1 MTMKLHTFFRSTAA
15 WRVRIAARLKNIPL
29 DYAFVHLFRDGGEHN
44 QPAYRTLNPTAGVP
58 CLEVDGDV
66 LTQSLA
72 ILEYLEETYPEPSLL
87 PKEPLAR
94 AHAREIALHV
104 VADLHPLNTPRVMKR
119 LAEQFGAGEE
129 ARNEWVRIGIREGF
143 AGIEALLRRLN
154 SNGRYCLGDAV
165 TLADVCL
172 VPQVFNAHRFGVDLA
187 PYPLIA
193 GIERHCL
200 TLPAFA
206 DAAPAA
212 QADAE

>member
-1 MTMKLHTFFRSTAA
+1 MKLHTFYRSTAA
-15 WRVRIAARLKNIPL
+15 YRVRIAAHLKNIPL
-29 DYAFVHLFRDGGEHN
+29 AYTYVHMMKDGGQHL
-44 QPAYRTLNPTAGVP
+44 QPAYRAVNPTTGVP
-58 CLEVDGDV
+58 SIEVDGDV

-72 ILEYLEETYPEPSLL
+72 ILEYLDETYPEPPLL
-87 PKEPLAR
+87 PREPLAR

-104 VADLHPLNTPRVMKR
+104 VADLHPLNTPRVLKR
-119 LAEQFGAGEE
+119 LAAQFGASEE
-129 ARNEWVRIGIREGF
+129 ARNEWVRVGIREGF
-143 AGIEALLRRLN
+143 DGIEALLARLG
-154 SNGRYCLGDAV
+154 SNGRYCLGETV

-187 PYPLIA
+187 PWPLIA

-206 DAAPAA
+206 AAQPSA

>member
-1 MTMKLHTFFRSTAA
+1 MKLHTFYRSTAA
-15 WRVRIAARLKNIPL
+15 YRVRIAANLKQIPL
-29 DYAFVHLFRDGGEHN
+29 DYAYVHLMRDGGQHL
-44 QPAYRTLNPTAGVP
+44 QPAYRAVNPAAGVP
-58 CLEVDGDV
+58 SLEVDGEV

-72 ILEYLEETYPEPSLL
+72 ILEYLDELHPEPPLL
-87 PKEPLAR
+87 PREPLAR

-104 VADLHPLNTPRVMKR
+104 VADLHPLNTPRVLKR
-119 LAEQFGAGEE
+119 LHAQFGASDE
-129 ARNEWVRIGIREGF
+129 ARNEWVRHWIAEGF
-143 AGIEALLRRLN
+143 AGIEALLARLG
-154 SNGRYCLGDAV
+154 SHGRHCIGDAV

-187 PYPLIA
+187 PWPLIA

-206 DAAPAA
+206 AAQPSA

>member
-1 MTMKLHTFFRSTAA
+1 MKLHTFYRSTAA
-15 WRVRIAARLKNIPL
+15 YRVRIAASLKGIPL
-29 DYAFVHLFRDGGEHN
+29 ECAYVHLLKDGGEHN
-44 QPAYRTLNPTAGVP
+44 QPAYRAINPTGGVP
-58 CLEVDGDV
+58 SLETDGDV
-66 LTQSLA
+66 ITQSLA
-72 ILEYLEETYPEPSLL
+72 ILEYLDELYHEPPLL
-87 PKEPLAR
+87 PKAPLAR

-104 VADLHPLNTPRVMKR
+104 VADMHPLNTPRVMKR
-119 LAEQFGAGEE
+119 LAAQFGADEE

-143 AGIEALLRRLN
+143 AGIEALLARLG
-154 SNGRYCLGDAV
+154 SNGRYCLGNAV

-187 PYPLIA
+187 PFPLIA